1 MLTGKVLVRTVT
13 NYYVGELVDEAEFKE
28 PGFFGLRQASWV
40 ADTGRF
46 SAALKTGTL
55 SEVEPYPA
63 DDVVLVNK
71 GAVVDIAPWHHELP
85 EKVK

>member
-1 MLTGKVLVRTVT
+1 MLTGKVLIRTVT
-13 NYYVGELVDEAEFKE
+13 NYYVGELVDTDEE
-28 PGFFGLRQASWV
+28 GFLSLAHASWV